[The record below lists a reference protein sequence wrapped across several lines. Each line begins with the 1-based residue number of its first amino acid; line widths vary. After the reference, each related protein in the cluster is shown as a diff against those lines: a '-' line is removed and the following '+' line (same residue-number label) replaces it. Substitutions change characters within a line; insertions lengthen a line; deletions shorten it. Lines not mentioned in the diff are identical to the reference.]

1 MNKKIYTIIGA
12 IALGLAGAYFLSFDK
27 AYEPRELSHLSPV
40 TKSLSGHERSIKAM
54 EGIQELRVNEIT
66 GDIDYAA
73 YKAAA
78 EATQKAQLRRVGK
91 DLEWEELGPDDVGG
105 RTRTI
110 IIDKDDPTIMYLGA
124 VSGGI
129 WKSTTKGTSWKNV
142 DDDIANVNVSSG
154 TQAANGDVYF
164 GTGETGF
171 VPNGAS
177 SKNGSPSFIGGGVFK
192 STDGTTFT
200 RLASTNN
207 SAWTIVNKMAADPT
221 DGNRIYAGLGGGFYF
236 SDDAGATW
244 TRSRAG
250 NFRDIQVAPS
260 GAVYAYS
267 GNRIFKSTDK
277 GATLDLTGFNI
288 PATSPVLSVGR
299 ATIAISPQDENYIYA
314 LVASGSGVGNSFF
327 EGLVRSTDAGA
338 NWELLVA
345 GGPTTTEMMG
355 SNGQGTYNNI
365 ITVDPLNK
373 NRVFMGGVTL
383 AEWDN
388 VRGFAFIG
396 TNFATRVNPNYVHS
410 DKHEMIWDR
419 TVSPP
424 ILWIGTDGGIFRC
437 ANMNNSTYNYIFEEQ
452 NRGYI
457 TTQFYGLAAGE
468 DGTVMG
474 GTQDN
479 STLLIN
485 GSGNTPKSSVTLLGG
500 DGFQSEISKTKP
512 LILFAESQN
521 GSMSR
526 SINGG
531 VSFSPIWD
539 NRIGDGNLTIPAP
552 QSSFASFDCQFRL
565 WEDEVDSSK
574 SRLFMAPYGRIW
586 VAMNV
591 LDGTNRPNWFN
602 ISNNTSR
609 PGGGGLGEIRVI
621 NIESSRD
628 GGNLFYS
635 MSNGGLFRVDSINV
649 ANFDTASS
657 KFDIPAKI
665 VTRNIKGNLPGSRVV
680 TSIAIDPSN
689 PNRALVTLGNYNN
702 SAYVYVSNNVLDASP
717 TWTNVTGN
725 LPRMPVFHGI
735 ILIDNPNFFVVATE
749 RGVWASDDNGST
761 WELQDIGM
769 PANVP
774 SYIIRQYEFKPWQGP
789 VVYVA
794 THGRGFFKSK
804 TFLTNVEKPT
814 ARINTMDVNVYPNP
828 STDYMKV
835 SFKAETSGQTNF
847 VLYDL
852 NGKQVLKVT
861 KNVTKGNVT
870 QTINTRSLPKGT
882 YILKVGSGNANKA
895 LKVLVN

>member
-1 MNKKIYTIIGA
+1 MNKKIYTIIGVT
-12 IALGLAGAYFLSFDK
+12 ALGLAGAYFLSFDK
-27 AYEPRELSHLSPV
+27 IYQPREQSQLAPV
-40 TKSLSGHERSIKAM
+40 TKTLGGHERSIKAM
-54 EGIQELRVNEIT
+54 EGINELRVNEIT

-73 YKAAA
+73 YKAAE
-78 EATQKAQLRRVGK
+78 EATRKAQLRRVGK

-110 IIDKDDPTIMYLGA
+110 IIDKDDNTIMYAGA

-129 WKSTTKGTSWKNV
+129 WKSTTSGTSWKNV
-142 DDDIANVNVSSG
+142 DDDIANINVSSG
-154 TQAANGDVYF
+154 TQAANGDIYF
-164 GTGETGF
+164 GTGESGF
-171 VPNGAS
+171 VPNGAAT
-177 SKNGSPSFIGGGVFK
+177 KNGSPSFGGGGVFK
-192 STDGTTFT
+192 STDGITFT

-207 SAWTIVNKMAADPT
+207 SAWTVVNKMAADPT
-221 DGNRIYAGLGGGFYF
+221 DGNRIYAALGGGFYY
-236 SDDAGATW
+236 SDDAGTSW
-244 TRSRAG
+244 TRTNAG
-250 NFRDIQVAPS
+250 NYRDIQVTSS
-260 GAVYAYS
+260 GIVYTFS
-267 GNRIFKSTDK
+267 GSRIWKSTDK
-277 GATLDLTGFNI
+277 GATLVLTGFNI
-288 PATSPVLSVGR
+288 PANSPILSVGR

-314 LVASGSGVGNSFF
+314 LVSNGNGVGSSFF

-345 GGPTTTEMMG
+345 GGPTTTEIMG
-355 SNGQGTYNNI
+355 TNGQGTYNNI
-365 ITVDPLNK
+365 ISVDPLNK

-396 TNFATRVNPNYVHS
+396 SNFATRVNPSYVHS
-410 DKHEMIWDR
+410 DKHEMVWDR
-419 TVSPP
+419 TVTPP
-424 ILWIGTDGGIFRC
+424 VLWIGTDGGIFRS
-437 ANMNNSTYNYIFEEQ
+437 ANMYTEQYRYIFSEQ

-485 GSGNTPKSSVTLLGG
+485 GNGNTPKSSITLLGG
-500 DGFQSEISKTKP
+500 DGFQSEISRTKP
-512 LILFAESQN
+512 FILFAESQN
-521 GSMSR
+521 GAMSR

-531 VSFSPIWD
+531 VSFAPIWD
-539 NRIGDGNLTIPAP
+539 DRIGDGNLSIPSP
-552 QSSFASFDCQFRL
+552 QSNFAPFDCQFRL
-565 WEDEVDSSK
+565 WEDEVDSSR
-574 SRLFMAPYGRIW
+574 SRLFMAPYGKIW
-586 VAMNV
+586 MALNV
-591 LDGTNRPNWFN
+591 LDATNRPVWYN
-602 ISNNTSR
+602 ISNNSSSAGSNR
-609 PGGGGLGEIRVI
+609 RVV
-621 NIESSRD
+621 NIEASQD

-635 MSNGGLFRVDSINV
+635 LSNGGLFRVDSIND
-649 ANFDTASS
+649 ATFDTASA

-665 VTRNIKGNLPGSRVV
+665 TTTNIKGNISAGRVV

-702 SAYVYVSNNVLDASP
+702 TAYVYVTNNVLDPSP

-735 ILIDNPNFFVVATE
+735 ILIDNPNYFVVATE
-749 RGVWASDDNGST
+749 RGVWASDDNGAT

-774 SYIIRQYEFKPWQGP
+774 SYIIRQYEFKPWEGP

-794 THGRGFFKSK
+794 SHGRGFFKSK

-814 ARINTMDVNVYPNP
+814 AQLNTLEVNAYPNP
-828 STDYMKV
+828 ATDYLNV
-835 SFKAETSGQTNF
+835 EFKAETSGQVSM
-847 VLYDL
+847 VLYNL
-852 NGKQVLKVT
+852 NGKQVRKVIED
-861 KNVTKGNVT
+861 VTKGQVT
-870 QTINTRSLPKGT
+870 KTINTNGLPKGA
-882 YILKVGSGNANKA
+882 YILSVGSGNNKKA